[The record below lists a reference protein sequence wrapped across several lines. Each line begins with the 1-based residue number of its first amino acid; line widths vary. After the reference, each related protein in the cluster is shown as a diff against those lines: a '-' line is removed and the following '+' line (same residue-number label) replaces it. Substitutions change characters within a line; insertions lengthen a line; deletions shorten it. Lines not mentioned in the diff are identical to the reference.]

1 MRRLFARKSVFVMLL
16 SVFLVVMIPMYVL
29 GFGIYSWG
37 SGMARQ
43 EIVNSL
49 NATTSFYV
57 KTLESEIQRIVTLQY
72 ECLNDEN
79 VFYYVNA
86 YSIMSQFQ
94 RVSSLLA
101 LQHRLSVMKNSSQYI
116 KDVNLY
122 LPRSGKMISA
132 QGGVDNLTD
141 EWRPIL
147 AAEADDS
154 AARITYVEGRLY
166 LAAAY
171 PIIPANPDA
180 TPLYILIIEL
190 STGDIQKFLMSFN
203 LYKDGGTLLTNMD
216 QEFSLQSD
224 AAKDM
229 AEYIRQNSQTTENIH
244 TGGEAA
250 ITHNEKNY
258 LVVGASSK
266 YLNMGMY
273 TYIPETQVYQGIWR
287 YQRLFFI
294 FSAVALVVVIVF
306 SYSSYAL
313 IKKPMNRLV
322 RSLRKVKTGDLST
335 RIEHNASDEFAYLYD
350 SFNGMAEALQE
361 LFEMNYKQQ
370 LLTQRAELRQLQ
382 AQINP
387 HFLHNSFFTLYR
399 MAKDEDYENIT
410 VFLTYL
416 SDYYRFITRNA
427 QMDVK
432 LLSEVTHAYN
442 YARIQQVRFLRRI
455 KMTLQEL
462 PEDCND
468 IMVPRLILQPVLENA
483 FEHGLKDV
491 AENGQ
496 VSVSYQ
502 RTADALVITVEN
514 NGAALSEEELSDMNR
529 RLNETDDL
537 QECTGIINIHRRLRL
552 KFGQGS
558 GLIVSHGSMGG
569 LRVEIVLR
577 MPFED
582 MDRTEIIRDEKG
594 SMSCTD

>member
-1 MRRLFARKSVFVMLL
+1 
-16 SVFLVVMIPMYVL
+16 
-29 GFGIYSWG
+29 
-37 SGMARQ
+37 
-43 EIVNSL
+43 
-49 NATTSFYV
+49 
-57 KTLESEIQRIVTLQY
+57 
-72 ECLNDEN
+72 
-79 VFYYVNA
+79 
-86 YSIMSQFQ
+86 
-94 RVSSLLA
+94 
-101 LQHRLSVMKNSSQYI
+101 
-116 KDVNLY
+116 
-122 LPRSGKMISA
+122 MISA

-147 AAEADDS
+147 VAEADAS
-154 AARITYVEGRLY
+154 AAHITYVEDRLY

-171 PIIPANPDA
+171 PIIPADPEA

-190 STGDIQKFLMSFN
+190 STADIQKFLMSFN
-203 LYKDGGTLLTNMD
+203 LYKDGGTLLINTD
-216 QEFSLQSD
+216 QEYSLQSN

-229 AEYIRQNSQTTENIH
+229 AEYMRQNRQTTQSIH

-250 ITHNEKNY
+250 ITHNGKNY
-258 LVVGASSK
+258 LVVGASSQF
-266 YLNMGMY
+266 LNMEMF
-273 TYIPETQVYQGIWR
+273 TYIPESQVYQGIWR

-335 RIEHNASDEFAYLYD
+335 RIEHKSSDEFAYLYD
-350 SFNGMAEALQE
+350 SFNGMAEALQN

-399 MAKDEDYENIT
+399 MAKDEDYENIS

-427 QMDVK
+427 QLDVK
-432 LLSEVTHAYN
+432 LINEVTHAYN
-442 YARIQQVRFLRRI
+442 YARIQQVRFARRI
-455 KMTLQEL
+455 KMTLEDL
-462 PEDCND
+462 PEECAQ

-496 VSVSYQ
+496 VSVSYK
-502 RTADALVITVEN
+502 RTSDALVIIVEN
-514 NGAALSEEELSDMNR
+514 NGAALSAEELKDMNR
-529 RLNETDDL
+529 RLEETDDL

-558 GLIVSHGSMGG
+558 GLEVSHGGMGG
-569 LRVEIVLR
+569 LRVDIVLC
-577 MPFED
+577 MPFAD
-582 MDRTEIIRDEKG
+582 MDKTENI
-594 SMSCTD
+594 S